1 MDDWKNFNLAGI
13 LTSMNTQQFIT
24 HSESET
30 RELGRQIGE
39 QLQAGMVVALDGTL
53 GAGKTRLVQGIGI
66 GLGLKADSVV
76 SPTYTICV
84 PYSGRLPLLH
94 LDAYRISDL
103 NEVDELGLD
112 EAIEDGALLVVEWAE
127 RIVDLLPPVDLQI
140 RIESLDEQVRRID
153 VSSLRGNFSCRVP
166 SL

>member
-1 MDDWKNFNLAGI
+1 MDL
-13 LTSMNTQQFIT
+13 QQFT
-24 HSESET
+24 SHSESET
-30 RELGRQIGE
+30 RELGRLIGE
-39 QLQAGMVVALDGTL
+39 QLLAGMVVALDGTL

-66 GLGLKADSVV
+66 GLGLSADSVV

-94 LDAYRISDL
+94 LDAYRIGDL
-103 NEVDELGLD
+103 HEVDELGLD

-140 RIESLDEQVRRID
+140 RIQTLDDQVRRIELL
-153 VSSLRGNFSCRVP
+153 SRRGKWRFQSKSANESNHE
-166 SL
+166 L